1 MYGATAKEVVQD
13 DIIVRDT
20 LLIHSTPVIVLF
32 DFGSTNTFITKTFVN
47 RVGMSVEDLNYDLVV
62 STPTKAALPT

>member
-13 DIIVRDT
+13 DIVVRDT

-32 DFGSTNTFITKTFVN
+32 DFGSTYTFITKTFVN